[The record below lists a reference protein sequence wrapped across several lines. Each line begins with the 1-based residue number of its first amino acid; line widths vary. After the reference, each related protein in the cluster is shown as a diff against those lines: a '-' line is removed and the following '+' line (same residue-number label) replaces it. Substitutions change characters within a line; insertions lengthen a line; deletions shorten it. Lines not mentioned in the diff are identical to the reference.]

1 VSQRKQRFSIN
12 WLQVFRRAK
21 VAHLCSG
28 GGPKRETRA
37 VPSEQCVARWGS
49 EYDEM
54 RMITTSFAR
63 VLERCTG
70 HLYMHFSL
78 YFNRLDQFTKLATS
92 YKEAC
97 WMYGVDAKF
106 PAQIRLGVVRRCAR
120 DIIGTFDPRE
130 E

>member
-1 VSQRKQRFSIN
+1 MPWDGIVNLFNRLR
-12 WLQVFRRAK
+12 VFKRAK

-37 VPSEQCVARWGS
+37 VPSEQRAARWGS

-70 HLYMHFSL
+70 HLYMHFSR
-78 YFNRLDQFTKLATS
+78 YFNRLDQFAKLATS
-92 YKEAC
+92 YIIIPPAGVLSPRQGLFEA
-97 WMYGVDAKF
+97 
-106 PAQIRLGVVRRCAR
+106 L
-120 DIIGTFDPRE
+120 RE
-130 E
+130 GR